1 MDGVGRGGDGRNEK
15 PGKRENTKI
24 RYGYTDL

>member
-15 PGKRENTKI
+15 PEKRENTKI
-24 RYGYTDL
+24 RYCHIEL